1 MKVLFVTTE
10 MDDFVRV
17 GGLAA
22 VSAALPRA
30 LRRWSDVR
38 IMLPGYRDVV
48 EQFTHIEIVGQCPS
62 LAEMPACSLG
72 RASTS
77 DGLPVYIL
85 LCPQLYDRPGNPYGD
100 ETGRDWPDNDIRFG
114 RFASA
119 AAELAAGRLD
129 KNWAADLVHANDWQ
143 AALTPAY
150 LAWRGS
156 KVPSIL
162 TIHNLAYQGLF
173 PQESLRRIGAP
184 ESSFHIDG
192 LEFYDQVSF
201 LKGGLVYASHLT
213 TVSAT
218 YAKEITTRE
227 LGCGL
232 EGLLRLRSNAAQ
244 LTGILNGI
252 DESWDPRSCAQ
263 LAQPFGAGD
272 WEGKQAN
279 ADYVRKQFGLA
290 LSRGPMF
297 GLVARLVH
305 QKGID
310 LVLSAADEI
319 VEAGGQIV
327 VTGSGEPQIEQA
339 LVDAHRRR
347 PDAIGVTIGFNDGQA
362 RRIFAGSDFTLMPSR
377 FEPCGLSQMY
387 AQRFGSLPIGHQTGG
402 LAETIE
408 DGETG
413 FLFSQPSAE
422 SFLGGVRRAF
432 DPSAPR
438 TASTRCGAARWRDRS
453 AGICRRPVTAR
464 SIERRSRLPSSR
476 DLRLFRRL
484 RHDFHLLVEDDA
496 GKRIELADPGL
507 LFEHRFGVAVTGV
520 PALHD
525 AGRAEIDVLGVVL
538 AAELRGEQPHHMHP
552 GRAAIAGELAHRRV
566 VALGLGQPCGELVDD
581 MAQPMRLLLP
591 RDMAGDPARIL
602 HVLVPVR
609 APPPSWSAQARTDSR
624 GARRRS
630 ASSCAGCRRTPPP
643 SACSRGCRVQ

>member
-1 MKVLFVTTE
+1 MSRYYGWYEGVSLKVLFVTTE

-30 LRRWSDVR
+30 LRPWSDVR

-48 EQFTHIEIVGQCPS
+48 EQFTHIEIVGQCAP

-72 RASTS
+72 RSSTK
-77 DGLPVYIL
+77 DGLPVYVL

-100 ETGRDWPDNDIRFG
+100 ESGHDWPDNDIRFA

-119 AAELAAGRLD
+119 AAELAAGTLD

-143 AALTPAY
+143 AALAPAY
-150 LAWRGS
+150 LAWKGI

-173 PQESLRRIGAP
+173 PRESLRRIGAP
-184 ESSFHIDG
+184 DASFHIDG
-192 LEFYDQVSF
+192 LEFYDKLSF

-218 YAKEITTRE
+218 YAREITTPE

-232 EGLLRLRSNAAQ
+232 EGLLRLRSNASE

-252 DESWDPRSCAQ
+252 DESWDPRACAQ

-279 ADYVRKQFGLA
+279 ADYVRRQFGLA
-290 LSRGPMF
+290 VSRGPIF

-319 VEAGGQIV
+319 IEAGGQIV
-327 VTGSGEPQIEQA
+327 VTGSGEPAIEQA
-339 LVDAHRRR
+339 LVDARRRR

-402 LAETIE
+402 LAETIA

-432 DPSAPR
+432 DAFR
-438 TASTRCGAARWRDRS
+438 AKDR
-453 AGICRRPVTAR
+453 
-464 SIERRSRLPSSR
+464 L
-476 DLRLFRRL
+476 
-484 RHDFHLLVEDDA
+484 
-496 GKRIELADPGL
+496 
-507 LFEHRFGVAVTGV
+507 
-520 PALHD
+520 
-525 AGRAEIDVLGVVL
+525 
-538 AAELRGEQPHHMHP
+538 
-552 GRAAIAGELAHRRV
+552 
-566 VALGLGQPCGELVDD
+566 
-581 MAQPMRLLLP
+581 
-591 RDMAGDPARIL
+591 
-602 HVLVPVR
+602 
-609 APPPSWSAQARTDSR
+609 DSM
-624 GARRRS
+624 RRS
-630 ASSCAGCRRTPPP
+630 AMARSFSWDL
-643 SACSRGCRVQ
+643 SASLYSALYRKTVGSQAA

>member
-30 LRRWSDVR
+30 LRPWSDVR

-48 EQFTHIEIVGQCPS
+48 EQFTHIEIVGQCAP

-72 RASTS
+72 RASTR
-77 DGLPVYIL
+77 DGLPIYIL

-100 ETGRDWPDNDIRFG
+100 EQGRDWPDNDIRFA

-119 AAELAAGRLD
+119 AAELAMGSLD

-143 AALTPAY
+143 AALAPAY
-150 LAWRGS
+150 LAWKNSRI
-156 KVPSIL
+156 PSIL
-162 TIHNLAYQGLF
+162 TIHNLAYQGLY
-173 PQESLRRIGAP
+173 PKDSLRRIGAP
-184 ESSFHIDG
+184 ESSFHING
-192 LEFYDQVSF
+192 LEFYDKMSF

-218 YAKEITTRE
+218 YAREITTPE

-232 EGLLRLRSNAAQ
+232 EGLLRRRSDASE

-252 DESWDPRSCAQ
+252 DESWDPRACAS
-263 LAQPFGAGD
+263 LAQQFAPGD
-272 WEGKQAN
+272 WKGKQAN

-290 LSRGPMF
+290 VSRGPIF

-319 VEAGGQIV
+319 IEAGGQIV
-327 VTGSGEPQIEQA
+327 VTGSGEPAIEQA
-339 LVDAHRRR
+339 LVEAHRRR
-347 PDAIGVTIGFNDGQA
+347 PDAIGVVIGFNDGQA

-402 LAETIE
+402 LAETIA

-432 DPSAPR
+432 DAFR
-438 TASTRCGAARWRDRS
+438 AKDR
-453 AGICRRPVTAR
+453 
-464 SIERRSRLPSSR
+464 L
-476 DLRLFRRL
+476 
-484 RHDFHLLVEDDA
+484 
-496 GKRIELADPGL
+496 
-507 LFEHRFGVAVTGV
+507 
-520 PALHD
+520 
-525 AGRAEIDVLGVVL
+525 
-538 AAELRGEQPHHMHP
+538 
-552 GRAAIAGELAHRRV
+552 
-566 VALGLGQPCGELVDD
+566 
-581 MAQPMRLLLP
+581 
-591 RDMAGDPARIL
+591 
-602 HVLVPVR
+602 
-609 APPPSWSAQARTDSR
+609 DSM
-624 GARRRS
+624 RRS
-630 ASSCAGCRRTPPP
+630 AMARSFSWDL
-643 SACSRGCRVQ
+643 SAACYNALYRKALSLSL